1 MARDNGMNG
10 HHMIREIHEQP
21 QAFDKIVSETR
32 TRIQEIAREAWN
44 RAHPESYHV
53 VGCGSSYYAAMLATF
68 YQEHRLGLD
77 SRACPSSEFVWFAPR
92 PNMRSPI
99 LMALS
104 RSGRTSESV
113 EAARKARK
121 IKIPTIAIVSDHQS
135 TMAQE
140 CDYCLYTGV
149 PSEESTIM
157 TKTFTGGALATI
169 IAGLEFTRL
178 AGTAIPKD
186 LEVGL
191 SQLSKDAEAVIRT
204 TEDQARRIAE
214 KSQNV
219 TRFIY
224 LGSGANFAA
233 CLEGALKLRETSY
246 SASEAYHT
254 MEFRHGPFAE
264 LEKGIQVIALIPEGK
279 TVRQEAT
286 LLKEIASTGANV
298 VPISNV
304 PEIINSHADAV
315 RMPDSISP
323 EFAPLLFMIPMQF
336 FAYYYTV
343 RKGLN
348 PDRPRN
354 LVKFVT
360 TEISS

>member
-1 MARDNGMNG
+1 MNG
-10 HHMIREIHEQP
+10 HHMIREIYEQP
-21 QAFDKIVSETR
+21 KAFDKIVGETR
-32 TRIQEIAREAWN
+32 ARIRETIREAWN
-44 RAHPESYHV
+44 RAHPESYYV

-68 YQEHRLGLD
+68 YHEHKLGLD
-77 SRACPSSEFVWFAPR
+77 SRACPSSEFVWFAPT

-104 RSGRTSESV
+104 RSGMTSESV
-113 EAARKARK
+113 EAARKAK
-121 IKIPTIAIVSDHQS
+121 KAKIPVIAVVSDSQS
-135 TMAQE
+135 TMGQE
-140 CDYCLYTGV
+140 CDYCVDTGV
-149 PSEESTIM
+149 PNEKSTIM

-169 IAGLEFTRL
+169 IAGLEFSKL
-178 AGTAIPKD
+178 AGSAIPKD
-186 LEVGL
+186 FEVEL
-191 SQLSKDAEAVIRT
+191 SRLSKDAENVIRA
-204 TEDQARRIAE
+204 TEEQARKIAE
-214 KSQNV
+214 KSQDIS
-219 TRFIY
+219 RFVY
-224 LGSGANFAA
+224 LGSGANYSS

-246 SASEAYHT
+246 SASEAYHA

-264 LEKGIQVIALIPEGK
+264 LQKGVQVLSLVPEGK

-286 LLKEIASTGANV
+286 LLKEIASTGASV

-304 PEIINSHADAV
+304 PEIINSHPDAI
-315 RMPDSISP
+315 RMPNSISA

-360 TEISS
+360 TEIAP

>member
-1 MARDNGMNG
+1 MPRDHDMNG

-21 QAFDKIVSETR
+21 QAFDDIVNKTR
-32 TRIQEIAREAWN
+32 ARIKWIAREAWK
-44 RAHPESYHV
+44 RTHPGSYYV
-53 VGCGSSYYAAMLATF
+53 VGCGSSYYAAMLAAF
-68 YQEHRLGLD
+68 YHEHKFGLD
-77 SRACPSSEFVWFAPR
+77 SRACPSSEFVWFGPR
-92 PNMRSPI
+92 LSMRSPI

-113 EAARKARK
+113 EASRKAKK
-121 IKIPTIAIVSDHQS
+121 IKIPTIAVVSDSQS
-135 TMAQE
+135 TMGKE
-140 CDYCLYTGV
+140 CDYCLDTGV
-149 PSEESTIM
+149 PNEESTIM

-169 IAGLEFTRL
+169 IAGLEFARL
-178 AGTAIPKD
+178 TESSIPED
-186 LEVGL
+186 FEAQL
-191 SQLSKDAEAVIRT
+191 SRLSKDAEAVIRT

-214 KSQNV
+214 KSQDIA
-219 TRFIY
+219 RFIY
-224 LGSGANFAA
+224 LGSGANYAA

-246 SASEAYHT
+246 SASEAYHA

-264 LEKGIQVIALIPEGK
+264 LEKGIQVLALVPEGK

-286 LLKEIASTGANV
+286 LLKEVASTGGSV

-304 PEIINSHADAV
+304 PEIINSHSDTI
-315 RMPDSISP
+315 RMPSSISP

-336 FAYYYTV
+336 FAYYYTIK
-343 RKGLN
+343 KGLD

-360 TEISS
+360 TEIAP